1 MAKTY
6 TGRDGSLLLNGTTQL
21 KVANWSLQGQ
31 LEVLDTT
38 TLAECERTFTP
49 GLQSF
54 TGSASLLYYKD
65 DAGRNDA
72 SALLRSII
80 KTSEVTTA
88 DRVQLTLR
96 LSDNGVNSDVTFNA
110 YVTSVSIGAT
120 VGDISRA
127 EISFQVD
134 GALATVTI

>member
-6 TGRDGSLLLNGTTQL
+6 TGRDGSLLLDGTTQL

>member
-88 DRVQLTLR
+88 DRVRLTLR